1 MRYETGHR
9 VRLRP
14 SARFIGGRFTPIAA
28 ALAAFLGASL
38 GLESTAT
45 AKATPVAYTV
55 PILKADKI
63 LVLKSARKLQL
74 LKDGVVLK
82 TYPIAL
88 GGNPVGPKRVGG
100 DSKTPEGTYTVDG
113 FQPNSRYH
121 LALHISYPNEA
132 DRAQAA
138 EAHRDPG
145 GDIEIHGLPAWYNG
159 PLDPVRFYKDW
170 THGCVSVGDRAIE
183 EIYSAV
189 SLGTLIEI
197 RP

>member
-1 MRYETGHR
+1 MIRHETGHR

-14 SARFIGGRFTPIAA
+14 SARFTLATA
-28 ALAAFLGASL
+28 ALAAFLGATV

-45 AKATPVAYTV
+45 AKATPAAFTM
-55 PILKADKI
+55 PALKADKI

-82 TYPIAL
+82 TFPIAL
-88 GGNPVGPKRVGG
+88 GANPVGPKRAGG
-100 DSKTPEGTYTVDG
+100 DGKTPEGVYTIDG
-113 FQPNSRYH
+113 FQPHSRYH
-121 LALHISYPNEA
+121 LALHISYPNA
-132 DRAQAA
+132 TDRAQAEA
-138 EAHRDPG
+138 AHRDPG

-159 PLDPVRFYKDW
+159 PLNPNRFDKDW

-189 SLGTLIEI
+189 SVGTPIEI